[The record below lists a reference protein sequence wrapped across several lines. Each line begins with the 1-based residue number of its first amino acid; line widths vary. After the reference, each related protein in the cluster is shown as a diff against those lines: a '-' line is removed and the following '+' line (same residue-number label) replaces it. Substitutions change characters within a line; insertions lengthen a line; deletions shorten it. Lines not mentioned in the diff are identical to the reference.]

1 MSLILDCWDT
11 LFIIM
16 SAYSLTLNLQVERIF
31 ADRVSK
37 ADGDDLVPEYLV
49 KWQGLPYAESTW

>member
-1 MSLILDCWDT
+1 
-11 LFIIM
+11 M

>member
-1 MSLILDCWDT
+1 MYIVHYR
-11 LFIIM
+11 F
-16 SAYSLTLNLQVERIF
+16 AYCLTLNLQVERIF
-31 ADRVSK
+31 SDRVGK

>member
-1 MSLILDCWDT
+1 MLDYRYI
-11 LFIIM
+11 LFITM
-16 SAYSLTLNLQVERIF
+16 RLYCLTSNLQVERIF

-37 ADGDDLVPEYLV
+37 SDGDDLVPEYLV